1 VTAGLE
7 PYVGLRAYDAA
18 DADRFFGRSHEAREI
33 LTRWRSNRLLVL
45 HGSSGIGKTSL
56 LQAGVLPRINPRDAD
71 VLPVGRLAR
80 GSALPAEAS
89 HGQNPYTFALLSSWS
104 ARRPLTQWRG
114 RSIAEFFAD
123 RPERVD
129 DYGDPVP
136 VFAAIDRFEDLFSD
150 FPQRWAYCVP
160 FLRELAVAAAE
171 SPQLRLLLCV
181 RDDHLADLDQYLA
194 ELDEIEVAPYSRD
207 RFRLLALAPDAALE
221 AVSKPMAL
229 VGRTFLPGVAEELVT
244 RLRTIPVRSRHGLPA
259 TTVLADRV
267 EPVPLQVVCGALW
280 REVPPGAAEIT
291 ADHLRDYG
299 DVGRVLADFY
309 HQVVAEVSVS
319 HGIDEPMLRR
329 WLARTFVTELGT
341 RGMSYEGASSTSGMP
356 NEVVRALAE
365 RHLLRVERRLGAR
378 WYELA
383 HERLVEPV
391 VVADP
396 GGDEGDA
403 EAPGAAES
411 NLRAAEM
418 ALDTGDVE
426 LAGKYAREAVR
437 LAGTSVSRNSGEQL
451 RTLAEAETFLGNLAR
466 QQNKPVDA
474 EARYRQAAIYF
485 EMLGYPSA
493 VGRLQADIGGLLVAQ
508 GKIASALEELLSA
521 VNRLHGDLSV
531 RVALAHAYAAA
542 GQLNAALSV
551 YNDVLDADPTYAEA
565 LPTHAEALSGRGQ
578 LRVDLGEGEEALRDL
593 DRLFDLHPEHRS
605 SLGPRSARVLA
616 LVRVGRAEEVAAEIV
631 AILADAAGHGPAQ
644 LRIAQALRATD
655 GLVLAAAAEPAQLL
669 RQALDADEPALLPYQ
684 RAAAQRLLAEIDN
697 AAG

>member
-1 VTAGLE
+1 VTAGFE

-18 DADRFFGRSHEAREI
+18 DADRFFGRGQEAREL

-56 LQAGVLPRINPRDAD
+56 LQAGVLPRINPREAD
-71 VLPVGRLAR
+71 VLPVGRVAS
-80 GSALPAEAS
+80 GSAVPAETS
-89 HGQNPYTFALLSSWS
+89 RGQNPYTFALLSSWS

-114 RSIAEFFAD
+114 RTIAEFLAD

-150 FPQRWAYCVP
+150 FPQRWAYCAP
-160 FLRELAVAAAE
+160 FLRELATAAAE
-171 SPQLRLLLCV
+171 SPRLRLLLCV

-194 ELDEIEVAPYSRD
+194 ELDEIEVGSYSRD
-207 RFRLLALAPDAALE
+207 RFRLLALTPVAALE
-221 AVSKPMAL
+221 AVNKPMAL
-229 VGRTFLPGVAEELVT
+229 AGRTFQPGVAEDLVT

-267 EPVPLQVVCGALW
+267 EPVPLQVVCSALW
-280 REVPPGAAEIT
+280 REIPPGVAQIT
-291 ADHLRDYG
+291 AGHLRDYG

-309 HQVVAEVSVS
+309 HRVVSEVSVS
-319 HGIDEPMLRR
+319 QGIGEPMLRR

-341 RGMSYEGASSTSGMP
+341 RGMSYEGASATSGMP
-356 NEVVRALAE
+356 NEVVRALTE

-391 VVADP
+391 VAADP

-403 EAPGAAES
+403 EVPGGAES
-411 NLRAAEM
+411 YLRAAEM

-426 LAGKYAREAVR
+426 LAGKYADEAVR
-437 LAGTSVSRNSGEQL
+437 LAGMSVGRNSGEQL

-466 QQNKPVDA
+466 QQNKPWKA

-485 EMLGYPSA
+485 ELLGFPSA

-508 GKIASALEELLSA
+508 GKIASALEELQSA
-521 VNRLHGDLSV
+521 ATRLHGDLSV
-531 RVALAHAYAAA
+531 RVALAHAYAAD

-551 YNDVLDADPTYAEA
+551 FNNVLDVDPI
-565 LPTHAEALSGRGQ
+565 HAEALSGRGQ
-578 LRVDLGEGEEALRDL
+578 LRADLGEGEEALRDL
-593 DRLFDLHPEHRS
+593 DRLFELHPEHRS
-605 SLGPRSARVLA
+605 SLGARSARVLA
-616 LVRVGRAEEVAAEIV
+616 LVRVGRAEEAAAEV
-631 AILADAAGHGPAQ
+631 VGILADAAGHGPAL

-655 GLVLAAAAEPAQLL
+655 GLALAAVPEPAELL
-669 RQALDADEPALLPYQ
+669 RQALDAAEPAPLSYQ
-684 RAAAQRLLAEIDN
+684 REAAQRLLAEIDG
-697 AAG
+697 AAADS